1 MIPVKIIG
9 IGLNSDDITVKQDK
23 IIKAADLLIGG
34 TKQLEV
40 YKSLIVKKIE
50 IKNNLSVIEETI
62 LKEMGS
68 KNIVVLASGD
78 PLFYGIGAFLIKK
91 IGRKNIEIFSNVSSV
106 ARAFSKIN
114 EPWHDAQLLS
124 LHGNRSDNLSANCW
138 SDNSWSDPF
147 WSALFSGKTKF
158 GILTDKKKDPA
169 WLAQKI
175 IDKKEEGF
183 SMCVLERLDSKQEK
197 KTWFDK
203 LEKVALQNFLHPNIV
218 ILKRKPLSL
227 YSKDIKQV
235 SIGMDDDNFFVEK
248 GLITKSEIRSIV
260 ISKLNFVSDNHV
272 FWDLGAGSGSVSIEA
287 SSIITKGK
295 IFAVEKN
302 KDRITLINM
311 NISRFNVPNIKAI
324 HVQLPQSLEKLP
336 EPDRIFIGGGGKDLA
351 KITEQAINKLAIN
364 GIIVINTV
372 LIQNLESVF
381 SIMKKKKLNPKSIS
395 VQISRSKSMPY
406 GDRFEALNPVWIIY
420 GKKEN

>member
-1 MIPVKIIG
+1 
-9 IGLNSDDITVKQDK
+9 
-23 IIKAADLLIGG
+23 
-34 TKQLEV
+34 
-40 YKSLIVKKIE
+40 
-50 IKNNLSVIEETI
+50 
-62 LKEMGS
+62 
-68 KNIVVLASGD
+68 
-78 PLFYGIGAFLIKK
+78 
-91 IGRKNIEIFSNVSSV
+91 
-106 ARAFSKIN
+106 
-114 EPWHDAQLLS
+114 
-124 LHGNRSDNLSANCW
+124 
-138 SDNSWSDPF
+138 
-147 WSALFSGKTKF
+147 
-158 GILTDKKKDPA
+158 
-169 WLAQKI
+169 
-175 IDKKEEGF
+175 
-183 SMCVLERLDSKQEK
+183 
-197 KTWFDK
+197 
-203 LEKVALQNFLHPNIV
+203 
-218 ILKRKPLSL
+218 
-227 YSKDIKQV
+227 
-235 SIGMDDDNFFVEK
+235 
-248 GLITKSEIRSIV
+248 
-260 ISKLNFVSDNHV
+260 NFVSDNHV

-351 KITEQAINKLAIN
+351 KITEHAINKLAIN